1 MLLGEFYEK
10 KIKITYM
17 KVMPM
22 KILKELSNDYVSIS
36 YSGRAG
42 GASKS
47 KVSSSKHSLRH
58 SDMG

>member
-1 MLLGEFYEK
+1 
-10 KIKITYM
+10 M